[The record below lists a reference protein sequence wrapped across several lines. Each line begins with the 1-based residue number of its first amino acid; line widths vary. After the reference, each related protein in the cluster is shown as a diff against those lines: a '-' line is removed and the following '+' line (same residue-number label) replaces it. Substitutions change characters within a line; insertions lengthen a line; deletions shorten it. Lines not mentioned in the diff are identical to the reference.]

1 LQNQSVVF
9 GYWKKKLKLD
19 GTVDEYK
26 ALLVVKGFRQREKYI
41 DFFDTHSSVTR
52 IISIR
57 VLVPLA
63 AVHNSIVLQINV
75 KVAFFIVN

>member
-9 GYWKKKLKLD
+9 GFWEKELKPD

-26 ALLVVKGFRQREKYI
+26 TLLVVKGFRQREKNI
-41 DFFDTHSSVTR
+41 DFFDTHSPVTR

-63 AVHNSIVLQINV
+63 AVHNSIVLQMDD
-75 KVAFFIVN
+75 KVAFSMVN

>member
-9 GYWKKKLKLD
+9 GFWKKKLKPD

-26 ALLVVKGFRQREKYI
+26 ALLVVKGFRQKGKNI
-41 DFFDTHSSVTR
+41 DFFDTHSPVSR
-52 IISIR
+52 IIFIR

-63 AVHNSIVLQINV
+63 AVHNLMVLQMDV
-75 KVAFFIVN
+75 KVAFFMVN